1 MCVAGQQSVTLPI
14 THSHINTIFRSAGDR
29 LSGMSL
35 LVVSLPLLP
44 AVIMMTIRFCP
55 PLLAVCHRVYAGILK
70 LSHKN
75 VCVTSTHAYVFSN
88 CTHGQAQS
96 VLMTFDLYSTTH
108 PSLNIGPKKG
118 ELLDEIVKR
127 EAPLRVLELGM
138 HCGYASVRILRLLP
152 PSGKLLTVEINP
164 LTADKGE
171 EIILVAGFKIPQ
183 FQVLTCS
190 SAEAISALSSYL
202 GGSRLDLVL
211 MDHDPEQY
219 LPDLLALQRGKLLSS
234 SCVVLINRAVTSG
247 AKHLLEYVRDR
258 PQSYSI
264 GKHIEGLMELQ
275 CHTTGDI
282 E

>member
-1 MCVAGQQSVTLPI
+1 MEKI
-14 THSHINTIFRSAGDR
+14 DR

-44 AVIMMTIRFCP
+44 AVIMMTVRFCS
-55 PLLAVCHRVYAGILK
+55 PLLALCHRVYAGK
-70 LSHKN
+70 HRK

-96 VLMTFDLYSTTH
+96 VLMTFDLYSNTH

-118 ELLDEIVKR
+118 EFLDDIVKR

-152 PSGKLLTVEINP
+152 PSGKLLTVEMDP

-171 EIILVAGFKIPQ
+171 EIILVVGFKNPQ

-202 GGSRLDLVL
+202 GDSRLDLVL
-211 MDHDPEQY
+211 MDHDPEHY

-234 SCVVLINRAVTSG
+234 SCVLLINRAVTAG

-264 GKHIEGLMELQ
+264 ATHIEGLIELQ
-275 CHTTGDI
+275 CHTAGDI
-282 E
+282 K